1 FLGPNGAGKS
11 TTISMLCTL
20 LKPTAGSASVAG
32 IDVVHDPARV
42 RQPIGLVFQDPSL
55 DDQLTG
61 RENLEFHAFIYS
73 VPAEHRRERIDKML
87 ELLQLSDR
95 ASSQVR
101 TYSGGMKRRL
111 EIARGMLH
119 EPQILFLD
127 EPTLGLDP
135 QTRRNIWTH
144 LNDLRART
152 GVTIFMTTHYMD
164 EAEFCDRIAIIDKGQ
179 IVALGTPDQLKA
191 MVGGDVVTMTSS
203 KAEDAVEEIQKV
215 LGVVPTRDDGTLRME
230 VPAGRKFGSRSGL
243 SYIQFVFPG
252 IIGMSILFTSIFG
265 AMSIVWDREFG
276 FLKEVL
282 VAPIDRWAVAIG
294 KALGGTTQAM
304 IQGLI
309 LLVLAPFVGVKLS
322 LLTILEVVPLAFV
335 LAFGLSAFGVLLAS
349 MMKSLQGF
357 QVVMNFLMM
366 PMFFL
371 SGALFPLTNLPGWMT
386 FVTRIDPASYGIDPV
401 RRVILSNSGLPSA
414 AI

>member
-1 FLGPNGAGKS
+1 MNDSTAVIEARGLVKKYGELEAVRGIDLEVKRGEIFGFLGPNGAGKS

-20 LKPTAGSASVAG
+20 LRPTAGSAKVAG

-42 RQPIGLVFQDPSL
+42 RQRIGLVFQDPSL

-73 VPAEHRRERIDKML
+73 VPAEIRRDRIDQML
-87 ELLQLSDR
+87 ELLQLTDR

-119 EPQILFLD
+119 QPQVLFLD

-152 GVTIFMTTHYMD
+152 GITIFMTTHYMD
-164 EAEFCDRIAIIDKGQ
+164 EAEYCDRIAIIDRGQ

-203 KAEDAVEEIQKV
+203 DADGAMEQIQRLLHV
-215 LGVVPTRDDGTLRME
+215 TPARDNGTLRME
-230 VPAGRKFGSRSGL
+230 VPDGKKFVPQLVREL
-243 SYIQFVFPG
+243 SAPVDTITLRRPSLDDV
-252 IIGMSILFTSIFG
+252 
-265 AMSIVWDREFG
+265 
-276 FLKEVL
+276 FLKL
-282 VAPIDRWAVAIG
+282 TGRAIRDEE
-294 KALGGTTQAM
+294 AGTKDQMRAM
-304 IQGLI
+304 
-309 LLVLAPFVGVKLS
+309 
-322 LLTILEVVPLAFV
+322 
-335 LAFGLSAFGVLLAS
+335 AS
-349 MMKSLQGF
+349 RFMG
-357 QVVMNFLMM
+357 
-366 PMFFL
+366 
-371 SGALFPLTNLPGWMT
+371 
-386 FVTRIDPASYGIDPV
+386 
-401 RRVILSNSGLPSA
+401 RRR
-414 AI
+414 